1 MIIFAFLV
9 LSAAHAFAQDFVLV
23 DDADLRIQYSDGG
36 WLRLTGDGSPGDGQF
51 NGGVTL
57 SRLKGATAI
66 LQFNGS
72 AISVYGT
79 IGPGGNNTLTV
90 SSYQINDSTPAMYA
104 EPNVLARMTKVL
116 FYSSPALSPGEQTLK
131 ITNLGDQDFYWL
143 DYFNIT
149 TFQSTTPTTSS
160 VEPSLAAASGA
171 QPSFAS
177 GSTVLPTFANAS
189 SVQPSIV
196 TVSSAQLPTAT
207 ATGVPPSPKA
217 GITSGATAGITLG
230 TACLFALV
238 ILGYIWLR
246 KSRPHGRGVPS
257 LEDTYQDP
265 PTHRTSP
272 AARIRNGDIVRPYQ
286 VSVGT
291 ATTESRP
298 KTSTYGLGSSSTSE
312 RPGVETMSQAG
323 TSHLA
328 GRNDVNEHNGVASPP
343 VYTAAL

>member
-36 WLRLTGDGSPGDGQF
+36 WLRVPGDGSPGDGEF
-51 NGGVTL
+51 NDGVTL
-57 SRLKGATAI
+57 SGLKGATAI

-79 IGPGGNNTLTV
+79 IGHGGNNTLTV
-90 SSYQINDSTPAMYA
+90 SSYQINDSAPAMYA
-104 EPNVLARMTKVL
+104 EPNVLARTTKVL

-149 TFQSTTPTTSS
+149 TFQSTTLTTSS
-160 VEPSLAAASGA
+160 VQPSLAA
-171 QPSFAS
+171 
-177 GSTVLPTFANAS
+177 AS

-196 TVSSAQLPTAT
+196 TVSSSQPSTVN
-207 ATGVPPSPKA
+207 ATGAPPSPKA
-217 GITSGATAGITLG
+217 GITSGAAAGITLG
-230 TACLFALV
+230 AACLFALV

-246 KSRPHGRGVPS
+246 KSRPHTRGVPS

-265 PTHRTSP
+265 ATHRTSP
-272 AARIRNGDIVRPYQ
+272 AARIRNGDIVQPYQ

-291 ATTESRP
+291 GSTESRP

-312 RPGVETMSQAG
+312 RPGVETMMSQAG
-323 TSHLA
+323 TSHLV
-328 GRNDVNEHNGVASPP
+328 GRNDVNEHNGLGSPP
-343 VYTAAL
+343 VYTAGF